1 MKRIAL
7 LPVLLAAPVFLV
19 GLLAADAEA
28 FPAFARKH
36 NLKCSACHEAWPK
49 LNDFG
54 LEYRDNGYQM
64 GTGKDEPILYP
75 PEFWPV
81 SLRVKTGF
89 EDVEKSRQST
99 DRGRR
104 TVETRNFKVPDVIL
118 LGGGTLA
125 RDLSFFVDVEFEK
138 VKEVKEEF
146 ASVRFS
152 NILAS
157 PLLNLKFGLIELD
170 TVTPKPRRLTDKRHD
185 LFLNFSPNGRIDK
198 AVAFGTEQLGLE
210 LMGHT
215 DSGQRYALYAI
226 NGTDSRAE
234 DNKLPDFYGRAS
246 QAFETPIGRQK
257 LGVFGYFGNTPTRF
271 LTSGGTPIGGTGRE
285 NRQFFR
291 VGPDL
296 DLRFGPFNLL
306 AAYMHG
312 EDDKD
317 LIKKGTRDAVL
328 DGALV
333 ELNYIPFINFAL
345 VGRWEIINNSQQ
357 GDPTI
362 PKGKGDTE
370 RFTGAVRY
378 YPVESSRSGTVLKA
392 EFSSGR
398 TRKTASNLTDQVE
411 NTVFVGVEFAF

>member
-1 MKRIAL
+1 MRKIAL

-28 FPAFARKH
+28 IPAFARKH
-36 NLKCSACHEAWPK
+36 NLKCSACHDAFPK

-75 PEFWPV
+75 PAYWPV

-89 EDVEKSRQST
+89 EDVWKSRQST

-118 LGGGTLA
+118 LGAGTLA

-138 VKEVKEEF
+138 VTQIKEEF

-170 TVTPKPRRLTDKRHD
+170 TVTPKPRRLTEKRHE

-198 AVAFGTEQLGLE
+198 AVAFGTEQLGVE

-215 DSGQRYALYAI
+215 DFGQRYALYAI

-234 DNKLPDFYGRAS
+234 DNKLPDFYGRVS

-257 LGVFGYFGNTPTRF
+257 LGVFGYSGNTPTRF
-271 LTSGGTPIGGTGRE
+271 LTSGGKTIDGTGRE
-285 NRQFFR
+285 NRSFFR

-296 DLRFGPFNLL
+296 DLRWGPLNLL

-317 LIKKGTRDAVL
+317 LITKGTRDAVL

-333 ELNYIPFINFAL
+333 ELNYIPFISFAL
-345 VGRWEIINNSQQ
+345 VGRWEIINHSQQ
-357 GDPTI
+357 GNPAA
-362 PKGKGDTE
+362 PGRQGDIE
-370 RFTGAVRY
+370 RFTVGARY
-378 YPVESSRSGTVLKA
+378 YPVDFSRSGTVLKA

-398 TRKTASNLTDQVE
+398 TRKTASNLTDRVE
-411 NTVFVGVEFAF
+411 DTVFVGVEFVF